1 MINGQV
7 FMKKLMLMSVGVLL
21 MTIPVTTAKADD
33 SITRTHTFDLDDI
46 EQIEFSNTVGRF
58 EIIQTNADV
67 MRVTLDIESEKRG
80 FFRRST
86 DVSDMDIEVKERG
99 DTLFL
104 TFEEKNAEAEWLVEV
119 PDSARLDRIIVQ
131 MGVGKVEL
139 EINDTELDVKLG
151 VGDINVEAPEDS
163 VGRIDL
169 NVGVG
174 DATLRGGDIIN
185 NDSVFITKSIR
196 GEGNGSNDI
205 EVDLGVG
212 DADIRLN

>member
-21 MTIPVTTAKADD
+21 MTILVTTAKADD

-185 NDSVFITKSIR
+185 NDSVFITKRIR